1 MSYKEEMEEFLK
13 KYPYKEI
20 SIGKAT
26 YRYVLSGEEDKPCVI
41 FLNGGMNCSEMWFRY
56 VEEMS
61 GKYRTLIFD
70 YPLELK
76 TCNENLEGI
85 KELLLILGI
94 KEAFLAGAS
103 FGGLMAQMFARQYPQ
118 MVTGMGL
125 FSTAGLDERMIK
137 TSRRKYM
144 AMPILMLYMKHCNY
158 EKLKR
163 KLTDT
168 SIKKYA
174 FQEKAEDQEYLR
186 QMFNYMFD
194 GYTRE
199 KDIHITGMMPDAFKI
214 KPCTKD
220 DFSSIKDRVILVFPE
235 KDFFTP
241 AEQGSLK
248 NLFPDA
254 KVEYVRNGHMGTV
267 LEYKKYIELI
277 EECITEGTTIC

>member
-1 MSYKEEMEEFLK
+1 
-13 KYPYKEI
+13 
-20 SIGKAT
+20 
-26 YRYVLSGEEDKPCVI
+26 
-41 FLNGGMNCSEMWFRY
+41 MNCSEMWFKY

-61 GKYRTLIFD
+61 DRYRTLIFD

-76 TCNENLEGI
+76 TCCENLEEL
-85 KELLLILGI
+85 KELLSLLDI
-94 KEAFLAGAS
+94 KKAFFAGAS
-103 FGGLMAQMFARQYPQ
+103 FGGLMAQMFAREYPR
-118 MVTGMGL
+118 MATGLGL
-125 FSTAGLDERMIK
+125 FFTAGLDERMIK
-137 TSRRKYM
+137 PSRRKYM

-186 QMFNYMFD
+186 QMFNYMFED
-194 GYTRE
+194 YTCE

-235 KDFFTP
+235 KDFLRLPNRNHLRTCF
-241 AEQGSLK
+241 LK
-248 NLFPDA
+248 R
-254 KVEYVRNGHMGTV
+254 K
-267 LEYKKYIELI
+267 
-277 EECITEGTTIC
+277 